1 MKTAPVPS
9 LAIEFSQGMSKV
21 NCSLA
26 ERPNQVLCLA
36 VPVGACPGW
45 AADFIRRQK

>member
-9 LAIEFSQGMSKV
+9 LAIEFSQGKV

-36 VPVGACPGW
+36 VPVGVCPGW